1 MDVSAIIE
9 PYIQPAYEKAL
20 ADYDFSSMRRRLRKI
35 LNLNMV
41 TAATGNGMSLQ
52 DRNSILL
59 KIMNPV
65 QTG

>member
-1 MDVSAIIE
+1 MIMISA
-9 PYIQPAYEKAL
+9 AL
-20 ADYDFSSMRRRLRKI
+20 RRRLRKN

-41 TAATGNGMSLQ
+41 IATTGNGMSLQ